1 MFIVQF
7 FFPGEMFNTV
17 KVYLDDCRNDNI
29 IRPLEIFRFDEMFN
43 TIKAYLDDC
52 QKDNIARPLEC
63 LI

>member
-1 MFIVQF
+1 
-7 FFPGEMFNTV
+7 MFNTK

-29 IRPLEIFRFDEMFN
+29 VRPLEIFRFDEMFN